1 MTRITSSPE
10 TRTHVRRHR
19 GAEVVVLLSVLA
31 GWLGAGPIYA
41 AEGPSP
47 AGAWLGV
54 TVQPVTADIAA
65 SMGLTDVRGALVSEV
80 ARESPAA
87 RVGLQAG
94 DVILDVSG
102 HPVTDAN
109 DLRSEVS
116 RREPG
121 STVTLEVLHDG
132 RSEIL
137 SPRLDRQAVN
147 TPAMPNTPGSPAN
160 GPWGLAV
167 EPLTSAMAEALA
179 VPPATTGVVVTA
191 VDPNSEA
198 ATSGLETIDVIEK
211 VNGRPIGSVADLRSA
226 LEHTTGKP
234 ALLLIDR
241 NGATLFLAMRTDER

>member
-1 MTRITSSPE
+1 M
-10 TRTHVRRHR
+10 HVCRHR
-19 GAEVVVLLSVLA
+19 GAEVVALFCVLA
-31 GWLGAGPIYA
+31 FWPGAGPIYA
-41 AEGPSP
+41 AEGASP
-47 AGAWLGV
+47 ARAWLGV

-80 ARESPAA
+80 KRESPAA

-102 HPVTDAN
+102 HSVTDAT
-109 DLRSEVS
+109 DLRNEVS
-116 RREPG
+116 RSEPG
-121 STVTLEVLHDG
+121 STITLEVLHDG
-132 RSEIL
+132 RSETL
-137 SPRLDRQAVN
+137 SPRLDRRPVK
-147 TPAMPNTPGSPAN
+147 TPAMLNAQESGAN

-179 VPPATTGVVVTA
+179 VPPSTPGVVVTA
-191 VDPNSEA
+191 VDPSSEA

-211 VNGRPIGSVADLRSA
+211 VNGRPIGSAAELRSA

-241 NGATLFLAMRTDER
+241 NGSTLFLAMRTDGR